1 MYQKFYPTLVYQQY
15 VRSRVVTKTILRVP
29 GRPPTLASFRSRFHM
44 ASTNGIFR
52 YFFKSR
58 DEDDSSPSWIEITD
72 PNEPLPTVKNG
83 ANNQDETIV
92 EAKVIQG

>member
-1 MYQKFYPTLVYQQY
+1 MSPKLSLSPKPTRTDQF
-15 VRSRVVTKTILRVP
+15 LRVP

>member
-1 MYQKFYPTLVYQQY
+1 MV
-15 VRSRVVTKTILRVP
+15 RVVTKSIVRVP

-72 PNEPLPTVKNG
+72 PNEPLPRVKNG